1 MACNG
6 NAEATSL
13 LDLLP
18 ELQLRIASFLTSN
31 DITLSF
37 RPIGKA
43 TLALF
48 PDGALK
54 AIVRLS
60 EPIPPW
66 AYTSKWAFPDATR
79 HLNLRQRRQ
88 LVALTASSG
97 VVANIATAVQHAGVT
112 LTAEVFAAAAA
123 SGQLPAC
130 TWLRDQRCS
139 WGWTVMAAAARQGR
153 LDVCQWLHTAG

>member
-1 MACNG
+1 MSCSG
-6 NAEATSL
+6 TAEATFL

-18 ELQLRIASFLTSN
+18 ELLLRIASFLTPN

-37 RPIGKA
+37 RPISKA
-43 TLALF
+43 TLELF
-48 PDGALK
+48 PDVAQH
-54 AIVRLS
+54 AVVRLS

-66 AYTSKWAFPDATR
+66 AYTSKWSSPDATR

-88 LVALTASSG
+88 LVSLTASSG
-97 VVANIATAVQHAGVT
+97 VVANIATAVQRAGVT
-112 LTAEVFAAAAA
+112 LTAEVFASAAA

-130 TWLRDQRCS
+130 VWLREQRCS

-153 LDVCQWLHTAG
+153 LDVCQWLHAAG